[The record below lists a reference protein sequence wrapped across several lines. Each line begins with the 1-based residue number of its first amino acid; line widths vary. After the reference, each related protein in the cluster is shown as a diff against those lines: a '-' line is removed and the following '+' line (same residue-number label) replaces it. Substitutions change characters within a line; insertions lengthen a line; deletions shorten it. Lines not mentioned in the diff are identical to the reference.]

1 MKKLSLRLLT
11 LCVLFSGIAH
21 AWKEPTWTQSNAE
34 RAEHSDAAFV
44 ATIEFVGNTQLRTP
58 DNHPLRKALVRVGHV
73 QKQHE
78 LLKEQPLSLFFEEA
92 RNPGPDRGWVGLA
105 VGQRAVFYTRI
116 RSLKTGETV
125 LFLDFQS
132 DVQVP

>member
-1 MKKLSLRLLT
+1 MKKLSLGLLA
-11 LCVLFSGIAH
+11 LFVLFSGIVH
-21 AWKEPTWTQSNAE
+21 AWKEPAWTQSNAE
-34 RAEHSDAAFV
+34 RAEYSDAVFV

-58 DNHPLRKALVRVGHV
+58 NNHPLRKASVRVEHV

-78 LLKEQPLSLFFEEA
+78 LLKERPLSLFFEEP
-92 RNPGPDRGWVGLA
+92 RNPGPDRGWVGLV

-132 DVQVP
+132 DAQVP